1 MLGGQSCVSGEIIG
15 VAVSLSTKVKAGQV
29 LWGSRIIRI
38 EAVFTIDWK
47 NSLISDLLRF
57 PKRTFLQV
65 LPMTFI

>member
-1 MLGGQSCVSGEIIG
+1 MSREITG

-38 EAVFTIDWK
+38 QAVFTIDWK
-47 NSLISDLLRF
+47 NSLISDMLRF

-65 LPMTFI
+65 LTMTFI